1 VTAEKWDSYPSYAS
15 QDYFRSSMEGH
26 ARVREVAKRSPTRWD
41 LTLTNDAVVRAF
53 ITDVY
58 TFSVADYAL
67 LRAAHP
73 EVDIIVSASKW
84 NHFSSEAVEAAE
96 EDRVATVKLGGELM
110 SVLHDFA
117 NGRAT
122 QG

>member
-1 VTAEKWDSYPSYAS
+1 MTAEKWDSYPSFAS
-15 QDYFRSSMEGH
+15 QDYFGSSMEGH
-26 ARVREVAKRSPTRWD
+26 TRVREVAKRSPTRWD
-41 LTLTNDAVVRAF
+41 LTLTNEVDVRVF

-58 TFSVADYAL
+58 TFSVADYTL

-73 EVDIIVSASKW
+73 EVDIILSASMW
-84 NHFSSEAVEAAE
+84 NHFSSEAVEAAD
-96 EDRVATVKLGGELM
+96 EDGVATVKLGGELM
-110 SVLHDFA
+110 SVIHDFA